1 MFRSAMSARARWGA
15 HCAPER
21 PHSGT
26 CPNVQR
32 ISLPNARVAAV
43 EKACARTQAQPKRTS
58 GRRCGGRAGRWESV
72 RGELRAEECAAGGG
86 VRCGRGAE
94 YGGRKSAECMRWKNY
109 WSKCQRVCARKCPSR
124 STDCI
129 CNASTWYFVEPHE
142 NVALGAP
149 VSARTRWQNDQYF
162 LENTH
167 SHQKRPGRPEGDQG
181 SPEGNQRAGPSA
193 ARAARRLPGQGPDP
207 RAAKKPRPAPSLG
220 RAGPGRLRSERRSA
234 ARHAPPGT
242 LRAALPRT
250 TRGASAAAVA
260 QANAP

>member
-1 MFRSAMSARARWGA
+1 MRTHAGSTKTGAGAQAHGQVARGWAQRAGGRGGWG
-15 HCAPER
+15 
-21 PHSGT
+21 
-26 CPNVQR
+26 
-32 ISLPNARVAAV
+32 
-43 EKACARTQAQPKRTS
+43 
-58 GRRCGGRAGRWESV
+58 RCGRAGR
-72 RGELRAEECAAGGG
+72 
-86 VRCGRGAE
+86 CGRRQEHHAE
-94 YGGRKSAECMRWKNY
+94 YGGRKCAECMRWKNY

-207 RAAKKPRPAPSLG
+207 RAAKSP
-220 RAGPGRLRSERRSA
+220 GPRLRSEGR
-234 ARHAPPGT
+234 ARAGCGRKGVRPHGT
-242 LRAALPRT
+242 LRLARPARRAPPQPA
-250 TRGASAAAVA
+250 GHPQAAVA

>member
-1 MFRSAMSARARWGA
+1 MRTHAGSTKTDVGAQVRRAGGQVGKRARG
-15 HCAPER
+15 
-21 PHSGT
+21 
-26 CPNVQR
+26 
-32 ISLPNARVAAV
+32 
-43 EKACARTQAQPKRTS
+43 
-58 GRRCGGRAGRWESV
+58 
-72 RGELRAEECAAGGG
+72 AAGGRVRRGRG

-94 YGGRKSAECMRWKNY
+94 YGGRKSAECMRRKNY

-193 ARAARRLPGQGPDP
+193 ARAARRPPGQGPVP
-207 RAAKKPRPAPSLG
+207 PSRKKARARSIARKG
-220 RAGPGRLRSERRSA
+220 GPGQISRKCVRPHGTPPTARSA
-234 ARHAPPGT
+234 RRAPPGT
-242 LRAALPRT
+242 LRAALPRNP
-250 TRGASAAAVA
+250 RGIRSGGRAG
-260 QANAP
+260 

>member
-1 MFRSAMSARARWGA
+1 MRTHAGSTKTGAGAQVRRAGGQVGKRARG
-15 HCAPER
+15 
-21 PHSGT
+21 
-26 CPNVQR
+26 
-32 ISLPNARVAAV
+32 
-43 EKACARTQAQPKRTS
+43 
-58 GRRCGGRAGRWESV
+58 
-72 RGELRAEECAAGGG
+72 AAGGRVRRGRG

-142 NVALGAP
+142 KVAFWAP
-149 VSARTRWQNDQYF
+149 VSAPTRWQNDQYF

-193 ARAARRLPGQGPDP
+193 ARAARRLPWQGPDP
-207 RAAKKPRPAPSLG
+207 RAARKPRPAPSLG
-220 RAGPGRLRSERRSA
+220 RAGPGRSVGNAFGRTARPPRRA
-234 ARHAPPGT
+234 PHGTPPHGAPPTARPPRRAPPG
-242 LRAALPRT
+242 APRT
-250 TRGASAAAVA
+250 ARSPATRGASASGGRAG
-260 QANAP
+260 

>member
-1 MFRSAMSARARWGA
+1 MRTHAGSTKTDVGAQVRRTGRQVARGWA
-15 HCAPER
+15 
-21 PHSGT
+21 
-26 CPNVQR
+26 QR
-32 ISLPNARVAAV
+32 A
-43 EKACARTQAQPKRTS
+43 
-58 GRRCGGRAGRWESV
+58 GGR
-72 RGELRAEECAAGGG
+72 GGWG
-86 VRCGRGAE
+86 RCGRGAE

-193 ARAARRLPGQGPDP
+193 ARRVRRLPGQACPAQENRPTQTDPGTPQTAASRQGPRPPQP
-207 RAAKKPRPAPSLG
+207 RKPGPAPSLG

-234 ARHAPPGT
+234 ARHAPPG
-242 LRAALPRT
+242 APRT
-250 TRGASAAAVA
+250 ARSPATRGASASGGRAG
-260 QANAP
+260 